1 MIYLITGASGSG
13 KSEYAEKIVCALAE
27 REEIRQKIYFATME
41 NVSRE
46 AKKRIARH
54 QKMRE
59 GKGFVTQEVPFGL
72 SVQTEPKEEPAVAL
86 LECISNLLANLMF
99 EKHMS
104 GENACCEILSQI
116 ERSDYRHIVIVTN
129 EIFSDGTFYDGEM
142 KEYQQALGTVNR
154 KLAQRADSVC
164 EVVYS
169 VPVFLKG
176 EALCPC

>member
-13 KSEYAEKIVCALAE
+13 KSEYAEKLVCALAE
-27 REEIRQKIYFATME
+27 REEIRQKFYFATME
-41 NVSRE
+41 NVSIE
-46 AKKRIARH
+46 AQKRIARH

-59 GKGFVTQEVPFGL
+59 GKGFVTQEAPFGF
-72 SVQTEPKEEPAVAL
+72 STKKEQEEKAAVAL
-86 LECISNLLANLMF
+86 LECVSNLMANLMF

-104 GENACCEILSQI
+104 GETACCEILSQI
-116 ERSDYRHIVIVTN
+116 ERADYRHIVIVTN
-129 EIFSDGTFYDGEM
+129 EIFSDGTFYEGEM
-142 KEYQQALGTVNR
+142 KEYQQALGTVNC
-154 KLAQRADSVC
+154 KLAQRADVVC